1 MKKKVL
7 SLFSIISLVI
17 ASLFVI
23 YAVGNVYAYE
33 PDELVDSNWLVN
45 EGVPY
50 QSDLTAGQTSGYGKF
65 VLGEE
70 NITLTTNANEG
81 FHLEG
86 WQIVYTDEPTNITYV
101 DSSDLTVDG
110 SGVGSKTIQ
119 FGESGNQVDITLRY
133 IDTNDDGYY
142 DQGTFNISKV
152 ADNLQVVS
160 VFDFI
165 YYNVDISSLFDITT
179 INSYSSE
186 QITDS
191 TNTIYFTD
199 KVVGDSYTTYT
210 DAIISI
216 NASGNSKL
224 YYFGDLYYSEN
235 SYYTLHPVLTDENL
249 EQKVDYT
256 LGAFRLNDSVEASFD
271 IDIDTQIESSVN
283 IDVRAMS
290 VSADGNIVDLVQDA
304 ESNSFVIQQ
313 DEYLRTS
320 SISFNYTILNSSNQE
335 SVVNVNYHNLYTANI
350 AAYLDD
356 EAAEGEDINSV
367 LNVTTVTFYYSQI
380 SDGVYF
386 IKKASDN
393 NNNAFRVVC
402 APMISRVIDAR
413 TYNYYQFESIDELEV
428 MSMQYPDVDEN
439 ITIRINYNSINY
451 SVNFEF
457 RLYDSATGTIS
468 QPNGNFNLEPVV
480 SLVRGDSIT
489 INKTNASNNVGYE
502 FYGFAFSE
510 FQISQNTSI
519 DVQISVDKPEEYTIL
534 MLFEYIDYSIKFVN
548 FDQITLNDGE
558 TDYYPISR
566 TTLSI
571 AKGNSINTDTF
582 YADDLRANVEK
593 NITFDISANI
603 GDDINLYS
611 DIVNGFYLFGYKIGG
626 VGDYVNVSNGINFEL
641 TSDIISQ
648 FANGENEIEIYVYEN
663 YTTYTL
669 TYYIEATKDT
679 YSELDT
685 IMADLTYDTDSQSVV
700 VNDNEDKYEIIISG
714 LKLYDKVTLNSK
726 GKTVNNEEIQQEYT
740 YMFVR
745 FTENDK
751 TNLSYTYASGTDTY
765 THVET
770 ILRDISIKVVYTMPS
785 ARLQISTD
793 RLDAYDLDNVVIYQ
807 NGLELEKTDDSVI
820 VEAGQEIQVVLNPNG
835 EEASSI
841 IAFGYNLVGYTFISE
856 GKETSTVTD
865 ELSYTYTVT
874 SSNIQYLVI
883 NFEEIEYHLS
893 IMQTGGGAGYDGEYV
908 MFDEENYK
916 VITVE
921 DRSVSFNMPTGYF
934 ASNVYF
940 INNGQHEYA
949 DMNQTNSY
957 DSNLFSYEFSL
968 QELIDLVSTYGIS
981 SSDYVDLNMS
991 IVYQIHTYSITI
1003 NFELT
1008 NPKNN
1013 DYDLMVQFP
1022 SMTIQYMYENLPQ
1035 IITGNVVNNQILFDA
1050 IPYNSNVQISVTGNI
1065 PNGLSAFGWTT
1076 MLDEAPS
1083 YTHSSMSL
1091 NIPSMRQNEEFKYKL
1106 SYDSYTVNIVIDNA
1120 NRGNPTVLVNN
1131 IVSDQI
1137 TMYDNLKIQMNA
1149 NKNNGFRF
1157 DNLYYNTYTYQ
1168 EYHYSEDS
1176 WALNY
1181 LKLYTYSPVYGYVL
1195 NTSSEYNPNTTYY
1208 SYDLTQI
1215 YYNESTT
1222 YEDTLFDI
1230 SNYYLE
1236 GGVITFYIQYAYLE
1250 ISLVNNSSNYSD
1262 VTLIRGDISIDPSEY
1277 STYEIIVTT
1286 NGEEHV
1292 LQEGETVN
1300 YLDSID
1306 IYITLN
1312 TISIN
1317 ANESYDLSKGVY
1329 LAEIYMLAQNY
1340 TFESLQTAGQY
1351 KFSFNISDI
1360 IANVPDDGELPIYYR
1375 YLVGEKQI
1383 TLTTNI
1389 DDESF
1394 YKVNDSTRFEMSYD
1408 NNMFGFDAQIYSS
1421 GGQSYLINNLQ
1432 FMGKT
1437 RINYNFHTIDNVNYR
1452 DFFYINDFKIYNEAG
1467 ELLIDSQ
1474 TATRTDLNT
1483 YGISIIRDSDGHI
1496 QSIDIRFIENLVVKL
1511 QVQPQIIYNGAE
1523 FIDGVYIFTST
1534 FICDN
1539 RGNGVAQKLSVGA
1552 TSNNDIQSSEF
1563 ILNFMMNENNE
1574 YNITYYDRN
1583 GAVVNPTNVG
1593 EYDVSIQ
1600 FNDTGEYSWLSSIE
1614 LDYQVRLVI
1623 VPRAITASYNMTDTF
1638 TKTYDG
1644 SSSYDATRLL
1654 QYLVFTDGAMTIA
1667 YEGSQFILTQNYSAN
1682 ITYTING
1689 IETPINIANESIF
1702 YNITLSGINLAYGT
1716 YNNNFTLNNDTVT
1729 FLNSIRIMKRELN
1742 ILGIQVNDK
1751 VYDGTTDV
1759 TIRQDANISLQ
1770 GVLSNDDVSLIV
1782 DNLDIKFVDSTIG
1795 LQKQVNINS
1804 ESALIGADAQNY
1816 KLNNTSIIASIY
1828 PYSVSTHIEGVGD
1841 VTITNRRGL
1850 TDPSLASLIPI
1861 NASLK
1866 VDIINAD
1873 TNEYVNIYDSIVRYL
1888 SNSNIFSIGYVLR
1901 FEVNGISRNI
1911 SNSLYLTIPNEE
1923 RLTGAIWLTGEQSGE
1938 LDYEVQGDNI
1948 TIDLNQMSANVNTI
1962 IITEQRV
1969 LLELWQII
1977 LIVIGAILLIAI
1989 IIIIFIIIR
1998 KKKKEEYS
2006 VNDKI

>member
-1 MKKKVL
+1 M
-7 SLFSIISLVI
+7 
-17 ASLFVI
+17 
-23 YAVGNVYAYE
+23 
-33 PDELVDSNWLVN
+33 
-45 EGVPY
+45 
-50 QSDLTAGQTSGYGKF
+50 
-65 VLGEE
+65 
-70 NITLTTNANEG
+70 
-81 FHLEG
+81 
-86 WQIVYTDEPTNITYV
+86 
-101 DSSDLTVDG
+101 
-110 SGVGSKTIQ
+110 
-119 FGESGNQVDITLRY
+119 
-133 IDTNDDGYY
+133 
-142 DQGTFNISKV
+142 
-152 ADNLQVVS
+152 
-160 VFDFI
+160 
-165 YYNVDISSLFDITT
+165 
-179 INSYSSE
+179 
-186 QITDS
+186 
-191 TNTIYFTD
+191 
-199 KVVGDSYTTYT
+199 
-210 DAIISI
+210 
-216 NASGNSKL
+216 
-224 YYFGDLYYSEN
+224 
-235 SYYTLHPVLTDENL
+235 
-249 EQKVDYT
+249 
-256 LGAFRLNDSVEASFD
+256 
-271 IDIDTQIESSVN
+271 
-283 IDVRAMS
+283 
-290 VSADGNIVDLVQDA
+290 
-304 ESNSFVIQQ
+304 
-313 DEYLRTS
+313 
-320 SISFNYTILNSSNQE
+320 
-335 SVVNVNYHNLYTANI
+335 NYHNLYTANI

-519 DVQISVDKPEEYTIL
+519 DVQINVDKPEGYTIL

-548 FDQITLNDGE
+548 FDQITLNDGK

-571 AKGNSINTDTF
+571 AKGNSINTDTL

-751 TNLSYTYASGTDTY
+751 TNLSYTYASSTDTY

-856 GKETSTVTD
+856 GKETNTVTD

-1157 DNLYYNTYTYQ
+1157 DNLYYNTYIYQ

-1195 NTSSEYNPNTTYY
+1195 NTS
-1208 SYDLTQI
+1208 
-1215 YYNESTT
+1215 
-1222 YEDTLFDI
+1222 
-1230 SNYYLE
+1230 
-1236 GGVITFYIQYAYLE
+1236 
-1250 ISLVNNSSNYSD
+1250 
-1262 VTLIRGDISIDPSEY
+1262 
-1277 STYEIIVTT
+1277 
-1286 NGEEHV
+1286 
-1292 LQEGETVN
+1292 
-1300 YLDSID
+1300 
-1306 IYITLN
+1306 
-1312 TISIN
+1312 
-1317 ANESYDLSKGVY
+1317 
-1329 LAEIYMLAQNY
+1329 
-1340 TFESLQTAGQY
+1340 
-1351 KFSFNISDI
+1351 
-1360 IANVPDDGELPIYYR
+1360 
-1375 YLVGEKQI
+1375 
-1383 TLTTNI
+1383 
-1389 DDESF
+1389 
-1394 YKVNDSTRFEMSYD
+1394 
-1408 NNMFGFDAQIYSS
+1408 
-1421 GGQSYLINNLQ
+1421 
-1432 FMGKT
+1432 
-1437 RINYNFHTIDNVNYR
+1437 
-1452 DFFYINDFKIYNEAG
+1452 
-1467 ELLIDSQ
+1467 
-1474 TATRTDLNT
+1474 
-1483 YGISIIRDSDGHI
+1483 
-1496 QSIDIRFIENLVVKL
+1496 
-1511 QVQPQIIYNGAE
+1511 
-1523 FIDGVYIFTST
+1523 
-1534 FICDN
+1534 
-1539 RGNGVAQKLSVGA
+1539 
-1552 TSNNDIQSSEF
+1552 
-1563 ILNFMMNENNE
+1563 
-1574 YNITYYDRN
+1574 
-1583 GAVVNPTNVG
+1583 
-1593 EYDVSIQ
+1593 
-1600 FNDTGEYSWLSSIE
+1600 
-1614 LDYQVRLVI
+1614 
-1623 VPRAITASYNMTDTF
+1623 
-1638 TKTYDG
+1638 
-1644 SSSYDATRLL
+1644 
-1654 QYLVFTDGAMTIA
+1654 
-1667 YEGSQFILTQNYSAN
+1667 
-1682 ITYTING
+1682 
-1689 IETPINIANESIF
+1689 
-1702 YNITLSGINLAYGT
+1702 
-1716 YNNNFTLNNDTVT
+1716 
-1729 FLNSIRIMKRELN
+1729 
-1742 ILGIQVNDK
+1742 
-1751 VYDGTTDV
+1751 
-1759 TIRQDANISLQ
+1759 
-1770 GVLSNDDVSLIV
+1770 
-1782 DNLDIKFVDSTIG
+1782 
-1795 LQKQVNINS
+1795 
-1804 ESALIGADAQNY
+1804 
-1816 KLNNTSIIASIY
+1816 
-1828 PYSVSTHIEGVGD
+1828 
-1841 VTITNRRGL
+1841 
-1850 TDPSLASLIPI
+1850 
-1861 NASLK
+1861 
-1866 VDIINAD
+1866 
-1873 TNEYVNIYDSIVRYL
+1873 
-1888 SNSNIFSIGYVLR
+1888 
-1901 FEVNGISRNI
+1901 
-1911 SNSLYLTIPNEE
+1911 
-1923 RLTGAIWLTGEQSGE
+1923 
-1938 LDYEVQGDNI
+1938 
-1948 TIDLNQMSANVNTI
+1948 
-1962 IITEQRV
+1962 RV
-1969 LLELWQII
+1969 MI
-1977 LIVIGAILLIAI
+1977 
-1989 IIIIFIIIR
+1989 
-1998 KKKKEEYS
+1998 
-2006 VNDKI
+2006 